1 MRAAALRSTFINAR
15 SEVLAYRID
24 EETHAGVAEL
34 LALYNPL
41 GGPVRKLVTY
51 FAAVGGLP
59 VHVGHTEYYDID
71 YVLQR
76 VTGASSLD
84 TGMQDSLFA
93 GGKGFGL
100 NDMFVSS
107 LGETVER
114 LLGALYYYSAGTE
127 HRYGTYRDLT
137 RQGVRCLAPEELPL
151 FAPEQYADPD
161 FLFEPFTET
170 SLLGWVTGTRLFSG
184 EEVAVPAQLVE
195 LVYPRRPDEAV
206 IGHSSSGGLSSHTS
220 RTRALFH
227 GITELI
233 ERDAINLRWYTG
245 APLTRITIDRPPATP
260 ALRRLL
266 ESTESL
272 PGDITLYSHSVD
284 IPEVPVVTAIEIDP
298 WLNRYA
304 YHSGGGADIDIDTA
318 ALKALT
324 EFGQIERAIRHSL
337 LAPERAFA
345 QSVAALFDMAPDDPV
360 AKIDLFHKVVS
371 YYGYRQNVEKL
382 DWYLNGGEEVPLSA
396 LPRSQETTVEGKF
409 NALCAVLRRHGLDPI
424 VFDFTPVGM
433 RHVRLIKVFIAEL
446 TQPFLQSL
454 PVFGHPRFATTAQA
468 MGRCDHPMTYDEL
481 VRDPLPFP

>member
-1 MRAAALRSTFINAR
+1 MSANTLRSTFINAR
-15 SEVLAYRID
+15 SEVLAYRLD
-24 EETHAGVAEL
+24 EETHAAVAEL

-51 FAAVGGLP
+51 FGAAGGLP

-84 TGMQDSLFA
+84 THMQGTLFA
-93 GGKGFGL
+93 GGKGFNL

-114 LLGALYYYSAGTE
+114 LLGALYYYSSGTE
-127 HRYGTYRDLT
+127 HRYGTYKDFT
-137 RQGVRCLAPEELPL
+137 RQGVRCLSPEELPL
-151 FAPEQYADPD
+151 FAPEQYADCD

-170 SLLGWVTGTRLFSG
+170 SLLGWVAGKRLFSG
-184 EEVAVPAQLVE
+184 EEVVVPAQLVE

-206 IGHSSSGGLSSHTS
+206 IGYSSSGGLSSHTS

-245 APLTRITIDRPPATP
+245 VPLTRITVDRPAATP
-260 ALRRLL
+260 ELRRLL
-266 ESTESL
+266 ESTENL
-272 PGDITLYSHSVD
+272 PGEITLYSHSID

-337 LAPERAFA
+337 LAPERAFS
-345 QSVAALFDMAPDDPV
+345 QSVSELFDMAPDDPV
-360 AKIDLFHKVVS
+360 SKIDLFHKVVS
-371 YYGYRQNVEKL
+371 YYGYKQNAKKL

-396 LPRSQETTVEGKF
+396 LPRSQATTIEGKF
-409 NALCAVLRRHGLDPI
+409 KELCAVLRRHRLDPI
-424 VFDFTPVGM
+424 VFDLTPPGM
-433 RHVRLIKVFIAEL
+433 KHVQLIKVFIAEL

-454 PVFGHPRFATTAQA
+454 PIFGHPRFATTAQA
-468 MGRCDHPMTYDEL
+468 IGRRERAMTYDEL
-481 VRDPLPFP
+481 LNDPLPFP